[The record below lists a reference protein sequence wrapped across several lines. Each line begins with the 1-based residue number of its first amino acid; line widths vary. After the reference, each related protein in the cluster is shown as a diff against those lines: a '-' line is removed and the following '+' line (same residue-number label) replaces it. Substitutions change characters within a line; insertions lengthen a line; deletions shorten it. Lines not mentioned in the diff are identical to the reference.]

1 MLSTPMATRT
11 FKQLGQA
18 YGFIPAVITATI
30 DNEVVFSGVITTIDI
45 PLPMLPDPAVS
56 GIELF
61 TWTNTVCFS
70 GTQSYS
76 ISVTGSPLLLTRSLA
91 DNVVA
96 NDTAAFGGFYF
107 FENNGVKIMDPLTD
121 VTIDGISM
129 HIGHERHELCGQL
142 YWIIPAGSTLTATLN
157 VHAGC

>member
-1 MLSTPMATRT
+1 MSSIPMKTRI

-18 YGFIPAVITATI
+18 YGIIPAVITATI
-30 DNEVVFSGVITTIDI
+30 DNEVIFSGEVTTIDL
-45 PLPMLPDPAVS
+45 PLPMLPDPAVT

-76 ISVTGSPLLLTRSLA
+76 ISVTGSPLLLTLSIA
-91 DNVVA
+91 DNVMA
-96 NDTAAFGGFYF
+96 NDTAAFGRFYF
-107 FENNGVKIMDPLTD
+107 SKNNGVIIEDPLTD
-121 VTIDGISM
+121 VQIDGISM
-129 HIGHERHELCGQL
+129 HVGHERHGLNGQL
-142 YWIIPAGSTLTATLN
+142 YWIIPARSTFTATLN